1 MSHILDDAFYIFSD
15 LVQGCSIH
23 LQYFSRFQFV
33 EIHFI
38 VKKTV
43 TDIAGQHVSQMD
55 NHNLFFGFREGRL
68 ETLSLGEG
76 EPPEAEFRIT
86 GSYETFA
93 RISRAELG
101 SQRALMTGK
110 LKLKGNMVKAL
121 KLASIADRLNKVLAT
136 IPAAY

>member
-1 MSHILDDAFYIFSD
+1 MPDKLTYLSSKWRDEAEKRLKTKLDPEKMKRITSSMSNIY
-15 LVQGCSIH
+15 
-23 LQYFSRFQFV
+23 
-33 EIHFI
+33 
-38 VKKTV
+38 
-43 TDIAGQHVSQMD
+43 TDCPDGND
-55 NHNLFFGFREGRL
+55 RYLFFGFKDGRL
-68 ETLSLGEG
+68 ETLSIGEG
-76 EPPEAEFRIT
+76 EPPQAEFRIT

>member
-1 MSHILDDAFYIFSD
+1 MTDKLTYLSGRWRDEAEKRLKMELDPEKMKHITSSMSNIYTNCPDGNDRY
-15 LVQGCSIH
+15 
-23 LQYFSRFQFV
+23 
-33 EIHFI
+33 
-38 VKKTV
+38 
-43 TDIAGQHVSQMD
+43 
-55 NHNLFFGFREGRL
+55 LFFGFRDGRL
-68 ETLSLGEG
+68 ETLSIGEG